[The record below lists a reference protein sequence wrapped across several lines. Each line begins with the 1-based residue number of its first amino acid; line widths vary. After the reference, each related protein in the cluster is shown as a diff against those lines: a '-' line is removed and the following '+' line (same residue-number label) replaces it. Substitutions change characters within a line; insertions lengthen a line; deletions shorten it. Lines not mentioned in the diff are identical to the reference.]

1 MDDIQ
6 VQVSKDDL
14 QKLLQKLNKIEA
26 ENQTLKKA
34 GFMLLEIIK
43 LSGLN
48 LDNLKGLNMT
58 SITSAV
64 MRLMSRQ
71 GLIENLIDNN
81 KNVFSELKQIYDRE
95 RNING

>member
-1 MDDIQ
+1 MDYIQ
-6 VQVSKDDL
+6 VSEDDL

-58 SITSAV
+58 SITAAV